1 MGYFN
6 KEKLKKFT
14 DVKELEDVKKSLYL
28 AQSINQARLNAELI
42 QLIKMDVDTFV
53 KLDEKKREEVLKT
66 PLNLAKYI
74 LLQKESENQLL
85 LTIKDVQD
93 RLDELKGE

>member
-6 KEKLKKFT
+6 IKKLKKFT
-14 DVKELEDVKKSLYL
+14 DVKELEAVKKSLYL
-28 AQSINQARLNAELI
+28 AQSINYNRLNAELI

-53 KLDEKKREEVLKT
+53 KLDEKKREELLRT

-74 LLQKESENQLL
+74 ILQKESENQLL

>member
-28 AQSINQARLNAELI
+28 AQSINSNRLNAELV
-42 QLIKMDVDTFV
+42 QLAKMDIATFI

-66 PLNLAKYI
+66 PLNLAKYMA
-74 LLQKESENQLL
+74 LQMESENQLL

>member
-28 AQSINQARLNAELI
+28 AQSINFARLNAELI
-42 QLIKMDVDTFV
+42 QLAKMDVKTFV
-53 KLDEKKREEVLKT
+53 DLDEKKREEVLKT

>member
-28 AQSINQARLNAELI
+28 AQSINSNRLNAELV
-42 QLIKMDVDTFV
+42 QLDKMAIATFIK
-53 KLDEKKREEVLKT
+53 
-66 PLNLAKYI
+66 
-74 LLQKESENQLL
+74 
-85 LTIKDVQD
+85 
-93 RLDELKGE
+93 

>member
-1 MGYFN
+1 MSYFN

-28 AQSINQARLNAELI
+28 AQSINQTRLNAELI
-42 QLIKMDVDTFV
+42 QLAKMDVDTFV

-74 LLQKESENQLL
+74 ILQMESENQLL